1 MEDGRRTPGS
11 TGGSGLSVH
20 WPIVRSLLAR
30 SRVGLITDDFRA
42 YKGYELLAAAMHAAS
57 ALDRV
62 GASAH
67 VGIMLPT
74 SGLFPIAA
82 LGAWMTG
89 RVVVP
94 LNYLLSAEELAY
106 VIDDADTDTVV
117 TATKLLEHT
126 GHAPDAANLI
136 KLDEIDFARAPRPRI
151 PKTAPDAALAA
162 LVYTSGTSG
171 RPKGVM
177 LSHGALL
184 ANARQGG
191 EHMGVR
197 KSDRFLGVL
206 PQFHCYGLTQLTIT
220 PLYYGVPVTYAA
232 RFSPTRILE
241 LVERDAATVMV
252 AIPAMLNALA
262 SLKSAGPDRVR
273 TLRLI
278 VSGSEKLPR
287 GVAEKFERVFG
298 LPIREGYGMTEMGP
312 ATHCCVEGREKPG
325 TVGPPLPGVRQCVA
339 RPGTD
344 ERLPAGE
351 AGEVRLNGPN
361 RMTGY
366 YKLPDLTAEALDPDG
381 FYKTGDQG
389 IIDGDGYLT
398 ITGRLK
404 EMLII
409 GGENVFPREIEEV
422 LDAHEAVHASAVVGR
437 PDDVRGEVPVAFVE
451 IEEGHGFDETALRA
465 YCREHLAGY
474 KVPRDI
480 ATIDELP
487 RSATGKI
494 LRRELGRHG
503 ERSAD
508 DGSGDLDWPSTQAS
522 ERAGETATETQAP
535 EAPEAPGAD
544 GHDAVC

>member
-1 MEDGRRTPGS
+1 V
-11 TGGSGLSVH
+11 SVH

-30 SRVGLITDDFRA
+30 SRAELITDDFRT
-42 YKGYELLAAAMHAAS
+42 YKGYELLAAAMRTAS
-57 ALDRV
+57 VLDNV
-62 GASAH
+62 GASKH
-67 VGIMLPT
+67 VGLMLPT

-82 LGAWMTG
+82 LGAWITG

-94 LNYLLSAEELAY
+94 LNYLFSPDELAY
-106 VIDDADTDTVV
+106 VIDDSDIDTIL

-126 GHAPDAANLI
+126 GHEPEVASLI
-136 KLDEIDFARAPRPRI
+136 KLDEIDFSRAPMPRI
-151 PKTAPDAALAA
+151 PKTAPDASLAA

-197 KSDRFLGVL
+197 KDDRFLGVL

-232 RFSPTRILE
+232 RFSPKRIIE
-241 LVERDAATVMV
+241 LVGRDRATVVV
-252 AIPAMLNALA
+252 AIPAMLNAMA
-262 SLKSAGPDRVR
+262 SLKSARPEQVE

-287 GVAEKFERVFG
+287 GVADKFERVFG
-298 LPIREGYGMTEMGP
+298 TPVREGYGMTEMAP

-325 TVGPPLPGVRQCVA
+325 TVGRPLPGVRQYIA

-344 ERLPAGE
+344 ETLPVGE

-366 YKLPDLTAEALDPDG
+366 YKLPELTAEALDPDG

-389 IIDGDGYLT
+389 FIDEDGYLT

-451 IEEGHGFDETALRA
+451 VEQGHDFDETALRA

-494 LRRELGRHG
+494 LRRKLGRHG
-503 ERSAD
+503 DPDSPR
-508 DGSGDLDWPSTQAS
+508 SGDDLDSSAALRAAD
-522 ERAGETATETQAP
+522 ERVGDAAAETDAAG
-535 EAPEAPGAD
+535 D
-544 GHDAVC
+544 RSHDAVR